1 MKIIHYLHYYLV
13 KFKSFTSSNF
23 TRTLTVWG
31 APSFI
36 QSTNRVVLEAGL
48 DDTTVGFESAY
59 DAQELVILNLF
70 Y

>member
-13 KFKSFTSSNF
+13 QIFHKLKFYQE
-23 TRTLTVWG
+23 LLLLQG
-31 APSFI
+31 ASFI

-48 DDTTVGFESAY
+48 DDTTGFESAY
-59 DAQELVILNLF
+59 DTRISL

>member
-13 KFKSFTSSNF
+13 KFKSSQVLPG
-23 TRTLTVWG
+23 TLTVAG

-59 DAQELVILNLF
+59 DTN
-70 Y
+70 